1 MVVFAKILQKDRA
14 NRAWLHGE
22 FYFKALAHL
31 IVGTVQNLQTR
42 PESPDLGRADLP
54 LNCQQGQESLPSLWN
69 ALQVC

>member
-22 FYFKALAHL
+22 IYFKALAHL
-31 IVGTVQNLQTR
+31 IVGTVQNVQTR
-42 PESPDLGRADLP
+42 PESPDLP
-54 LNCQQGQESLPSLWN
+54 LNCQRGQESLPSLWN